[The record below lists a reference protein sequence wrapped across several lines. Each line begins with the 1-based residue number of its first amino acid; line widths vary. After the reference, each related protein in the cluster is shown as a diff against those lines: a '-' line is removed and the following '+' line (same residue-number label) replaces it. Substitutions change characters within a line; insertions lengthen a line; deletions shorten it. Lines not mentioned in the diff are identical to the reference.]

1 MSRSDDPSTGAEE
14 RRFQQAL
21 AGLSAGDFT
30 ALAPLFAP
38 GDAPS
43 GDTPGRA
50 GGGASQIEAW
60 FLEDHF
66 LDQPGAAAE
75 AVACACF
82 LGRTQ
87 VAAFLLDRG
96 VDPAAGMAT
105 GMSALHYAA
114 SAGHLDVVKLLIQ
127 RGAPMELKNRFGGT
141 VLDQALYSA
150 LNEPRPDHPR
160 IIEALLAAG
169 ADAEAVGGLE
179 AVREVLRR
187 HERSHS

>member
-1 MSRSDDPSTGAEE
+1 M
-14 RRFQQAL
+14 
-21 AGLSAGDFT
+21 
-30 ALAPLFAP
+30 
-38 GDAPS
+38 
-43 GDTPGRA
+43 
-50 GGGASQIEAW
+50 
-60 FLEDHF
+60 
-66 LDQPGAAAE
+66 
-75 AVACACF
+75 
-82 LGRTQ
+82 
-87 VAAFLLDRG
+87 AAFLLDRG

-169 ADAEAVGGLE
+169 ADVEAVGGLE